1 MGLQLAPK
9 ARENGHE
16 DEPISDTDTDQEVVS
31 ENINS
36 GAPLTE
42 LTQLDNKP
50 AAPAAPAAAAAAAA
64 AAATTAA
71 AAAVVGSVVAAADQ
85 EELSL
90 LSALPVHAT
99 LLKSSASLPS
109 NLSNLGSLA
118 PVFMPP
124 AAQASFPERTGSQT
138 MSLATTVSKSGNMAL
153 PERSH
158 ARQLSSSEAAGV
170 GAPGGLQPAGGVPP
184 VSCPKLAAA
193 SVASGIGITDSSMSN
208 SPKESAAS
216 IAWRNPFQSRT
227 NITYSSGQGSAVEA
241 AVTGLKTATYGD
253 LGTLSG
259 PVSKQLGVVS
269 KVADDKENC
278 SPKRVAQRGS
288 GYTPRVSQGSVS
300 MTDQGSMGPPPSVL
314 PAHTAGQTLGHS
326 GTASALSGTASGH
339 ALSGNFGMR
348 GGVHPR
354 EPHKWDV
361 SQDSMREGGVC
372 ADTTVQGPGMTV
384 DPGDVIASKRAKLS
398 HGHD

>member
-9 ARENGHE
+9 AVETGHE
-16 DEPISDTDTDQEVVS
+16 DEPISDTDTDREVVS

-42 LTQLDNKP
+42 LTRPDNKP
-50 AAPAAPAAAAAAAA
+50 AAPAPAPAAATAAPTA
-64 AAATTAA
+64 AA
-71 AAAVVGSVVAAADQ
+71 AAAVVDSVVAAADQ

-90 LSALPVHAT
+90 LSDLPVHAN
-99 LLKSSASLPS
+99 LLKRSASLPS

-118 PVFMPP
+118 PVFKPP
-124 AAQASFPERTGSQT
+124 AAGASFPERTGSQT
-138 MSLATTVSKSGNMAL
+138 MSLATTVSKSGNMAMS
-153 PERSH
+153 ERLH
-158 ARQLSSSEAAGV
+158 AGQLSSSEAAGV

-184 VSCPKLAAA
+184 VSSPKLAAA
-193 SVASGIGITDSSMSN
+193 SVASGMGIADSSMSN

-216 IAWRNPFQSRT
+216 IAWGNPFQSRT

-241 AVTGLKTATYGD
+241 AVTGLRMATYGD
-253 LGTLSG
+253 LGTIRGGL
-259 PVSKQLGVVS
+259 VSKQLGVVS

-300 MTDQGSMGPPPSVL
+300 MTDQGSMGPPPSVP
-314 PAHTAGQTLGHS
+314 PAHTVGQTLGNS

-348 GGVHPR
+348 GGGVHPR
-354 EPHKWDV
+354 EPHEWGV
-361 SQDSMREGGVC
+361 SQDSMREGVVC
-372 ADTTVQGPGMTV
+372 ADTTVQAPGMTV
-384 DPGDVIASKRAKLS
+384 DPGDAIASKRAKIT